1 MIPSGEY
8 CLRENIDIIA
18 NFKGFSEQIFN
29 IGFLIIAYFTIKR
42 ANNRG
47 HCYPLIHSITY
58 YLTIVFAQNLQ
69 EYEK

>member
-47 HCYPLIHSITY
+47 HR
-58 YLTIVFAQNLQ
+58 
-69 EYEK
+69 